1 MTETGLFFGS
11 FNPVH
16 IGHMAIASY
25 IAEYTPL
32 EEIWFIVSPH
42 NPLKTK
48 ESLLGERD
56 RFYMTQLA
64 IGDDRRFRASDI
76 EFTLP
81 RPSYTIDTLAHL
93 KEKYPSRRFTLIM
106 GEDNLA
112 TLHKWKNAELLVRHH
127 PIIVYPRLNPGR
139 KNNRRLQE
147 ILAAASVKEIQAPI
161 MEISGTFIRSAISE
175 GKDVSWFVPAP
186 VWKYIREMHFYESE
200 GPKSEGLRS
209 EV

>member
-16 IGHMAIASY
+16 IGHMAIANY
-25 IAEYTPL
+25 ITEFSPL
-32 EEIWFIVSPH
+32 KEVWFVVSPH
-42 NPLKTK
+42 NPLKVK

-64 IGDDRRFRASDI
+64 IGDDPRFRASDI

-93 KEKYPSRRFTLIM
+93 TEKYPSRRFTLIM
-106 GEDNLA
+106 GEDNLT
-112 TLHKWKNAELLVRHH
+112 TLHKWKNAEMLVKQH
-127 PIIVYPRLNPGR
+127 PIVVYPRLYPGR
-139 KNNRRLQE
+139 RSSKRLQE
-147 ILAAASVKEIQAPI
+147 ILSMASVQEIDAPI
-161 MEISGTFIRSAISE
+161 MEISGTFIRSAIRE

-186 VWKYIREMHFYESE
+186 VWKYIREMHFYE
-200 GPKSEGLRS
+200 
-209 EV
+209 